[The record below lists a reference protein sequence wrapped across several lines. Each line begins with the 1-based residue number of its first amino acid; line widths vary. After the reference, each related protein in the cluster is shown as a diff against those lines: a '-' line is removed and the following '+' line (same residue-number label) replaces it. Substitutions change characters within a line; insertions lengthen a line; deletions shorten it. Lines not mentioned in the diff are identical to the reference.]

1 MGHYCRICGRTLA
14 NEKFTGK
21 GHKNHICKNCSK
33 KCNRKENKNK
43 SNKNDLVLDIGMISE
58 DKANQMRILYN
69 EDICFAEICQ
79 EESNMDIDDEE
90 EILF

>member
-1 MGHYCRICGRTLA
+1 MGHYCRMCGSMLA

-43 SNKNDLVLDIGMISE
+43 SNKNDLVLDTGLISE
-58 DKANQMRILYN
+58 DKAYQMGNLYN
-69 EDICFAEICQ
+69 EDIWFAEICQ
-79 EESNMDIDDEE
+79 EEINIDIDDEE
-90 EILF
+90 EIPF

>member
-1 MGHYCRICGRTLA
+1 MGHYCRMCGSMLA

-43 SNKNDLVLDIGMISE
+43 SNKNDLVLDTGMISE
-58 DKANQMRILYN
+58 DKAYQMEDLYN
-69 EDICFAEICQ
+69 EDIWFAEICQ
-79 EESNMDIDDEE
+79 EEINIYIDDEE
-90 EILF
+90 EIPF